1 MAVIVILTYI
11 GCVVIKKISVT
22 IASKFL
28 WKVPNLHILY
38 KRGID
43 GNIIKSRT
51 EYIMDAI
58 LQQEIKKLK
67 DSKNLESISVSTLVD
82 EVLEILKNGS
92 SSNLVLIKLFRVF
105 SDLDLA
111 NKLDLNKVFEN
122 ISKAADAYSDN
133 FLNEMFSG
141 SISP

>member
-67 DSKNLESISVSTLVD
+67 DSKN
-82 EVLEILKNGS
+82 
-92 SSNLVLIKLFRVF
+92 
-105 SDLDLA
+105 
-111 NKLDLNKVFEN
+111 
-122 ISKAADAYSDN
+122 SKALKSKHSIHD
-133 FLNEMFSG
+133 SG
-141 SISP
+141 